1 MICAVILAAGE
12 SRRMGAQK
20 LLLPFG
26 GVTVIEHII
35 DQLLNSIVDEV
46 FVVTG
51 HEGDRIAD
59 QISKRAVSVVKNPN
73 YQKGMLFSVRCGLQA
88 LPAECE
94 KVLVVLGDQPALNTE
109 LVNEMIDALAAT
121 DKGIIV
127 PVYNGKR
134 GHPILFS
141 VRYCQEIMTHYD
153 ELGLRELMRAH
164 PEDVF
169 ELEVSTATVL
179 SDMDYPEDYRR
190 ELKIMEKKQNGS
202 A

>member
-1 MICAVILAAGE
+1 MIYAVILAAGE
-12 SRRMGAQK
+12 SHRMGAQK

-35 DQLLNSIVDEV
+35 DQLLNSAVDKV

-51 HEGDRIAD
+51 HESNRIAD
-59 QISKRAVSVVKNPN
+59 QISSRAVTVVNNPD
-73 YQKGMLFSVRCGLQA
+73 YQKGMLSSVRCGLGA

-94 KVLVVLGDQPALNTE
+94 KVLVALGDQPAITTE
-109 LVNEMIDALAAT
+109 LVNEMIGSLTTT
-121 DKGIIV
+121 DKGIMV
-127 PVYNGKR
+127 PVYNGRR

-141 VRYCQEIMTHYD
+141 VRYCQEIRTHYD
-153 ELGLRELMRAH
+153 EVGLRGLMRAH
-164 PEDVF
+164 PDDVF

-190 ELKIMEKKQNGS
+190 ELKLMEKKQNGS

>member
-26 GVTVIEHII
+26 GVTVIEHIV
-35 DQLLNSIVDEV
+35 DQLLNSAVNKVI
-46 FVVTG
+46 VVTG
-51 HEGDRIAD
+51 YEGDRIAD
-59 QISKRAVSVVKNPN
+59 QISKQAVSVVLNPD
-73 YQKGMLFSVRCGLQA
+73 YQKGMLSSVRCGLGA

-94 KVLVVLGDQPALNTE
+94 KVLVALGDQPALTTK
-109 LVNEMIDALAAT
+109 LVNEMISSLVAT

-153 ELGLRELMRAH
+153 EVGLRGLMQAH

-169 ELEVSTATVL
+169 ELEVSTSTVL
-179 SDMDYPEDYRR
+179 LDMDCPDDYRR
-190 ELKIMEKKQNGS
+190 ELERQRESEK
-202 A
+202 